1 LILREKKRKVKFA
14 DFYEADKFAVAPNL
28 PLRYTTAMNTPKKGR
43 DIARKSMPGPVI
55 EFDDGYLP
63 PEELLKNLKYDYL
76 KRELWLP
83 LEKRGDQIMVL
94 VGDPDNL
101 LKRDMIEQI
110 LKTKNI
116 AYSTA
121 SETDILKFL
130 DHFYGLEESVGQ
142 VPRQDV
148 SAAEETAAQKKA
160 VVSESDSV
168 IVRLVNKIINE
179 ACERSASDIH
189 IEPDTKDRD
198 VKVRFRIDGE
208 CIFYKTLPFNY
219 HSPIVSRIKIMSNLD
234 ITERRLPQDGK
245 IQFRRPNTEEIEL
258 RVATVPTHGY
268 VEDVVL
274 RILTRGRIMLLEELH
289 MKPEV
294 YDPFKDVLKKPYGL
308 ILIVGPTGSG
318 KTTTAHAALHI
329 LNKPNTKIWTAEDP
343 VEIAQQGIRQ
353 VQIHHKI
360 GYDFSHAMRAFLR
373 ADPDVIMVG
382 EMRDYETA
390 KMGIEASLTGH
401 LVLSTLHTNN
411 APETIVRL
419 LDMGIDPFAFADSLL
434 CVLAQRLVRTLCP
447 QCRETY
453 NPDRNEFNEL
463 SRLYGERFSADL
475 QIMYSPQLRLYRAQ
489 GCRECNK
496 TGYRGRMGIFELLMV
511 SDTIKQMIITRE
523 SIPDLRKTAMA
534 EGMRTLLQNGILKI
548 MNGDTDLSEVL
559 SVCMR

>member
-1 LILREKKRKVKFA
+1 MNSPKKNPDISRI
-14 DFYEADKFAVAPNL
+14 L
-28 PLRYTTAMNTPKKGR
+28 PL
-43 DIARKSMPGPVI
+43 PVI
-55 EFDDGYLP
+55 EFDDVYLP
-63 PEELLKNLKYDYL
+63 PADLLKSLKYEYL

-83 LEKRGDQIMVL
+83 LEKDGENITVL
-94 VGDPDNL
+94 VDDLHNL
-101 LKRDMIEQI
+101 PKRDMIEQI

-116 AYSTA
+116 NYRTA
-121 SETDILKFL
+121 SANDIVRFL

-142 VPRQDV
+142 VRQDDTP
-148 SAAEETAAQKKA
+148 AAGDAIGEKTP

-168 IVRLVNKIINE
+168 IVKLVNKIINE
-179 ACERSASDIH
+179 ACERDASDIH
-189 IEPDTKDRD
+189 IEPDTKDQN

-208 CIFYKTLPFNY
+208 CLPYKTLPFSY
-219 HSPIVSRIKIMSNLD
+219 RSPIVSRIKIMSNLD

-245 IQFRRPNTEEIEL
+245 IAFRRPDAEEIEL
-258 RVATVPTHGY
+258 RVATIPTHGN

-274 RILTRGRIMLLEELH
+274 RILTRGRIMLLEELR
-289 MKPEV
+289 MTPEN
-294 YDPFKDVLKKPYGL
+294 YNHFRNTLNKPYGL
-308 ILIVGPTGSG
+308 ILLVGPTGSG

-353 VQIHHKI
+353 VQVHHKI

-434 CVLAQRLVRTLCP
+434 CVLSQRLVRTLCP
-447 QCRETY
+447 HCREAY
-453 NPDRNEFNEL
+453 HPDRYEFDEL
-463 SRLYGERFSADL
+463 VRHYGDKWHTDHNITYDERFTL
-475 QIMYSPQLRLYRAQ
+475 FRPK

-496 TGYRGRMGIFELLMV
+496 TGYRGRMGIFELLTV
-511 SDTIKQMIITRE
+511 TDTIKQMIITRK
-523 SIPDLRKTAMA
+523 SIPALRKIAMS
-534 EGMRTLLQNGILKI
+534 EGMRTLLQDGILKI
-548 MNGDTDLSEVL
+548 IHGETDLTEVL